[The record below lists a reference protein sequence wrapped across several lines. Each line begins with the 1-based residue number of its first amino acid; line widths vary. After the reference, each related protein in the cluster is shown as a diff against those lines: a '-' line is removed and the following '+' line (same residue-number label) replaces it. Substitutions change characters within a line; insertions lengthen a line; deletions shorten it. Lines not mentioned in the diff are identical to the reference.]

1 MQSIS
6 PFSFDEL
13 VIGAPMYTDIRR
25 AATEIGR
32 VYVFNNT
39 GVSNHIYSGFL
50 SWEKTFMNFA
60 AIHKHFPHKN
70 PLLSTAPTFYDLFSA
85 SHGHTC

>member
-13 VIGAPMYTDIRR
+13 VVGAPMYTDIRQ

-39 GVSNHIYSGFL
+39 GVSNFI
-50 SWEKTFMNFA
+50 A
-60 AIHKHFPHKN
+60 D
-70 PLLSTAPTFYDLFSA
+70 LLYYR
-85 SHGHTC
+85 